1 MAAVPKQLGTPEDTF
16 TALALQF
23 NFDQRIKDK
32 IIELGIRML
41 AEFRH
46 YARNEDEVK
55 RLFIDAVR
63 DPSYEEMQGRL
74 QSARLRF
81 AWTACKALL
90 DSEHA
95 AASMPAASSEE
106 EALLPKQELEP
117 SFGGTTYVQS
127 PGNFLRTASCQS
139 SVVS

>member
-1 MAAVPKQLGTPEDTF
+1 MDALCWLSIHVTAALSQAFCCCSLCVIPLALVAAVPKQLGTPEDTF

-23 NFDQRIKDK
+23 NFDQRT
-32 IIELGIRML
+32 L

-55 RLFIDAVR
+55 RLFIHTITG
-63 DPSYEEMQGRL
+63 PSYEEMQGRL

-95 AASMPAASSEE
+95 A
-106 EALLPKQELEP
+106 LHWGFHL
-117 SFGGTTYVQS
+117 G
-127 PGNFLRTASCQS
+127 RDR
-139 SVVS
+139 